1 MEIMM
6 SHIIVR
12 AADAAGLKPPQ
23 NMTNMTAGT
32 NTTEVCL
39 SCGGSN
45 INSSNSSSSAKMN
58 LEEGIKALQSGDRGG
73 AMTHLNAAKQAMTN
87 ASPEAV
93 KHFEEGM
100 KALSGGDI
108 NGAITEFK
116 WNNTIP

>member
-1 MEIMM
+1 
-6 SHIIVR
+6 
-12 AADAAGLKPPQ
+12 
-23 NMTNMTAGT
+23 
-32 NTTEVCL
+32 
-39 SCGGSN
+39 
-45 INSSNSSSSAKMN
+45 MN

-73 AMTHLNAAKQAMTN
+73 VMTHLNVAKQAITN